1 MSAVAIAISWRW
13 PFVGDESILHY
24 AVFLLGKG
32 FRPYADI
39 KDLTLPGSYLLDWLV
54 MRGLGA
60 GAIGEHLYDLLL
72 CLLASAAAVWSA
84 WPDKRH
90 ATAAISATLLFVL
103 FHLQDGLMEI
113 GQRDFAMAV
122 FVLCAY
128 AILVRERGTPPQRI
142 FVFYLLLGSI
152 ATIKPTLLALAVLP
166 PFVPSLRSWFRSAKL
181 SATLLALAGFAIA
194 PALAAGWLYSRS
206 AFRAFVECFKSL
218 GAMHASIA
226 HRGPWMIFLHA
237 LSPGRELFLI
247 AFALILLAR
256 LPWTTERRLLALCA
270 AAGLFSC
277 LIQGKGLSYH
287 RYTFLLFALLLLFHD
302 FDQMA
307 RLPGWRRTAALSGM
321 AVFTLFLAPFSVWRI
336 ARFDHTAPFE
346 DALAQQLT
354 QTGALSQRGIQC
366 LDTFA
371 GCNNTLYNLR
381 LVQSTGYL
389 YDCYLTLPASPQ
401 RDRYRDEFLQALR
414 SSSPHAIVVTDQ
426 PCFTA
431 HQGYQWI
438 ADWDQLDSYL
448 NDNYRLASDWRSNR
462 LAHWWSHAETP
473 AAFRIYIR
481 R

>member
-1 MSAVAIAISWRW
+1 MSAAAIAISWRW

-24 AVFLLGKG
+24 VVFLLGKG
-32 FRPYADI
+32 FRPYVDI
-39 KDLTLPGSYLLDWLV
+39 KDLNLPGSYLLDWLV
-54 MRGLGA
+54 MHALGA
-60 GAIGEHLYDLLL
+60 GARGEHLYDLLL
-72 CLLASAAAVWSA
+72 CLLAAAAAVWSA
-84 WPDKRH
+84 WPDKRRAI
-90 ATAAISATLLFVL
+90 ATLSATLLFVL
-103 FHLQDGLMEI
+103 FHLQDGIVEI

-128 AILVRERGTPPQRI
+128 AVLVRESGTPPQRI

-166 PFVPSLRSWFRSAKL
+166 FIVPSLRSWFRDAKL

-194 PALAAGWLYSRS
+194 PALAAGWLCSHS
-206 AFRAFVECFKSL
+206 AFGAFVECLRSL
-218 GAMHASIA
+218 GAMHASVA
-226 HRGPWMIFLHA
+226 RRGPWMIFLHA

-270 AAGLFSC
+270 AAGLLSC

-307 RLPGWRRTAALSGM
+307 RLPGWRRNLALSCI
-321 AVFTLFLAPFSVWRI
+321 AAFTLFLAPFSVWRI
-336 ARFDHTAPFE
+336 AHFDTATPFD
-346 DALAQQLT
+346 DALTQQLT

-389 YDCYLTLPASPQ
+389 YDCYLAIPRSPQ
-401 RDRYRDEFLQALR
+401 RDRYRDEFVQALE
-414 SSSPHAIVVTDQ
+414 SSSPHAIVLTDR
-426 PCFTA
+426 PCFTE
-431 HQGYQWI
+431 HQGYEWI
-438 ADWDQLDSYL
+438 ADWTAFASYL
-448 NDNYRLASDWRSNR
+448 DDNYRLASDWRSTQLIR
-462 LAHWWSHAETP
+462 WWSHAETP